1 MSFSQQLRVASKRID
16 KRGQDIFRAV
26 YIRLFSAVIR
36 DTPVDT
42 GRARGN
48 WQISSKGPATGVLDV
63 EDKSGSITI
72 NTVNTFRLDKGKVVY
87 LTNNLPYINR
97 LEYDGWSKQAPGGMA
112 RKNVIRFQR
121 LLKEAVAKNR

>member
-1 MSFSQQLRVASKRID
+1 MSFSQQLKTSTKRID
-16 KRGQDIFRAV
+16 NRGRDIFRAV

-48 WQISSKGPATGVLDV
+48 WQISSSGPAAGQKETNDP
-63 EDKSGSITI
+63 SGGITI
-72 NTVNTFRLDKGKVVY
+72 GMVTSFRLDKGRVVY

-97 LEYDGWSKQAPGGMA
+97 LEYDAWSKQAPGGMV
-112 RKNVIRFQR
+112 RRNVTRFDR
-121 LLKEAVAKNR
+121 LLREAAKKR